1 MQRNRA
7 QERNI
12 KNKKKYDDSSNNNIQ
27 VHINVGHQETDS
39 RNDES
44 NKVDINQDLVDKKK
58 IQSQKQDDKFMVEEQ
73 DNLVKELKT
82 TLKTFNL
89 KKEQL
94 INSKIDIPNNIFD
107 LPEID
112 LNTNQDI
119 INFTNV
125 IKNKISILDNLLKT
139 KPLDT
144 TQPTQTSN
152 MIPRT
157 IFPQYS
163 MPILRS
169 PFGYR
174 YPGQRPTDFQT
185 PIIRQPQ
192 AQPEP
197 KPEPEQP
204 QPQPEPEQ
212 PQPQPE
218 TVKPLPPDDEIF
230 QRAKSIYDNIQIAY
244 PNIQSSENLDE
255 LVEANILIVQ
265 AIDQLNSLRDN
276 AKPIDAGI
284 ITGYVTDLRSTYN
297 MIEQMKIKLQG
308 IPDDR
313 EQNPPVTPEVPD
325 DNQFIEDPRPG
336 LLQNVEARLNQI
348 INYKNQATTPPE
360 LGRSTVGYDFV
371 LKEVNDLINNLEQLK
386 VKITNNDYL
395 DDEYNTQMNTK
406 VTQDYSADHP
416 SAIAFRRFILDF
428 SSNSIGLEYGEDSVI
443 NLQPDPD
450 SSGQN
455 KYILQINDFPIN
467 RQRKYNIKGY
477 VWKPEDADQ
486 SRDDLRRLPI
496 NDFDIFN

>member
-1 MQRNRA
+1 
-7 QERNI
+7 
-12 KNKKKYDDSSNNNIQ
+12 
-27 VHINVGHQETDS
+27 
-39 RNDES
+39 
-44 NKVDINQDLVDKKK
+44 
-58 IQSQKQDDKFMVEEQ
+58 MVEEQ
-73 DNLVKELKT
+73 NNLVKELKT
-82 TLKTFNL
+82 TLKTCNI
-89 KKEQL
+89 KKEQI

-157 IFPQYS
+157 SFPQYS

-192 AQPEP
+192 PKPQQPQPEP
-197 KPEPEQP
+197 QP
-204 QPQPEPEQ
+204 QPQPE
-212 PQPQPE
+212 QPQPE
-218 TVKPLPPDDEIF
+218 PEPEPVTPLPEDDEIF
-230 QRAKSIYDNIQIAY
+230 ERAKAIYDNIQIAY

-276 AKPIDAGI
+276 AKPIDAGL

-297 MIEQMKIKLQG
+297 RIEQMKIKLQG
-308 IPDDR
+308 IPGDR
-313 EQNPPVTPEVPD
+313 EQNPPVTPEVPE
-325 DNQFIEDPRPG
+325 DNEFVEDPRPG

-371 LKEVNDLINNLEQLK
+371 LKEVNDLINNLELLK
-386 VKITNNDYL
+386 TKIKNNDYL
-395 DDEYNTQMNTK
+395 D
-406 VTQDYSADHP
+406 
-416 SAIAFRRFILDF
+416 
-428 SSNSIGLEYGEDSVI
+428 
-443 NLQPDPD
+443 
-450 SSGQN
+450 
-455 KYILQINDFPIN
+455 
-467 RQRKYNIKGY
+467 
-477 VWKPEDADQ
+477 
-486 SRDDLRRLPI
+486 
-496 NDFDIFN
+496 